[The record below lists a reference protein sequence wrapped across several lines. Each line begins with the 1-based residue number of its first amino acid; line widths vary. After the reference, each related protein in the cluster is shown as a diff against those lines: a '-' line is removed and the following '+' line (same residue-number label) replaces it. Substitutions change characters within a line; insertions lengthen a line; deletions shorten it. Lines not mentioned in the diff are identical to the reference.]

1 MGHLINIANQ
11 LVTLCSSTSLGQ
23 FLKDNLPEV
32 SKSLDEFR
40 DSALLE
46 INKTQ
51 EMLLV
56 SLCLINKFE
65 TIQNSGV
72 A

>member
-11 LVTLCSSTSLGQ
+11 LVTLCSSSSLGQ

-40 DSALLE
+40 DSTLLE
-46 INKTQ
+46 VNKTQ
-51 EMLLV
+51 DMLLV
-56 SLCLINKFE
+56 SFHSII
-65 TIQNSGV
+65 TIQEQFFQ
-72 A
+72 